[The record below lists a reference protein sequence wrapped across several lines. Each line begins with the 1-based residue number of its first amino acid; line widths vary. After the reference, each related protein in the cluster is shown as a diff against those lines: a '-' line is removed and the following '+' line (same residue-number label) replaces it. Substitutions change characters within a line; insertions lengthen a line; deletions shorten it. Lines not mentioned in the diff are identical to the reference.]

1 MSRFQAAREYKDLL
15 ICRRSDGLAAH
26 RNYKHAVLVDGGD
39 VPKKRVRN
47 AFQIAALVY
56 RWNAGELEVL
66 LVTSRE
72 TRRWILPKGWPMAG
86 KTAAMTAAREAD
98 EEAGII
104 GHAAKKPLGRYSTI
118 KRIGETALPSE
129 VEVYAL
135 QFIKQKP
142 KWKERGERIC
152 LWLPAMEAANTV
164 AEPDLAAII
173 RAFAEE
179 THRAEKAP
187 RSA

>member
-1 MSRFQAAREYKDLL
+1 MAAP
-15 ICRRSDGLAAH
+15 RS
-26 RNYKHAVLVDGGD
+26 YKHTVLAVRVGA
-39 VPKKRVRN
+39 PKKRVRS

-56 RWNAGELEVL
+56 RWNAGNELEIL

-72 TRRWILPKGWPMAG
+72 TRRWILPKGWPMTG
-86 KTAAMTAAREAD
+86 KTGAATAAREAD
-98 EEAGII
+98 EEAGIL
-104 GHAAKKPLGRYSTI
+104 GHAMKKPLGRYSSI

-135 QFIKQKP
+135 HFVKQKQ

-152 LWLPAMEAANTV
+152 LWLPAAEAAETV

-173 RAFAEE
+173 KTFIDDIQS
-179 THRAEKAP
+179 AEKAA

>member
-1 MSRFQAAREYKDLL
+1 MRLHR
-15 ICRRSDGLAAH
+15 LAAH
-26 RNYKHAVLVDGGD
+26 HNDKRTLLIGGD
-39 VPKKRVRN
+39 ELPKKRVRS

-56 RWNAGELEVL
+56 RWNADELEVL
-66 LVTSRE
+66 LVTSRA

-86 KTAAMTAAREAD
+86 KTAPMTAAREAD

-104 GHAAKKPLGRYSTI
+104 GHAMKKPLGRYSTI

-135 QFIKQKP
+135 HFIKQKQ

-152 LWLPAMEAANTV
+152 LWLPAEDAVKTV
-164 AEPDLAAII
+164 AEPELAAII
-173 RAFAEE
+173 RTFAEE
-179 THRAEKAP
+179 LQRAEKAP